1 MIVKKLLVV
10 LTLIAIFTACGKEK
24 DTSDNLPA
32 WLRGRITADESEIAS
47 DPQSSKSLG
56 AWIQY
61 EYHDSVY
68 FEYHNLIMSSLP
80 KVYQYDS
87 TELNSSLPGYTEYQ
101 NWKCCKKFIWKGPS
115 YFED

>member
-1 MIVKKLLVV
+1 MKKLLVV
-10 LTLIAIFTACGKEK
+10 LTLIAVFAACGKDKE
-24 DTSDNLPA
+24 TSDNLPA
-32 WLRGRITADESEIAS
+32 WLQGRISADEKEIAA

-61 EYHDSVY
+61 SYTDSTY

-80 KVYQYDS
+80 KVYHFDS
-87 TELNSSLPGYTEYQ
+87 TEMNSTLPGYMVYQ
-101 NWKCCKKFIWKGPS
+101 NGKCCKKFIWKGPS